1 MAAVAELLTSVWLV
15 HRHPYFRH
23 TSRVRE
29 DAMLRADQ
37 RLIRF
42 CGFLLLVYVGAISLA
57 QQPDPQQSA
66 AQVQQA
72 LQQQAAMRAGG
83 QPAPVLVVKAP
94 VAIAAGLAEATKA
107 PFDALNQEQA
117 AYLDQVL
124 NIWEQRT
131 AQIKQYQCTVTRWQ
145 YDPSIDPT
153 SPAVIDKGILQYAKP
168 DKGLFRVDQRQALS
182 KKGPN
187 PEYRES
193 DKFGDYWVCDGEY
206 LHIRDRNEMKALK
219 VQLPPEQRHNGIHN
233 SPLPFLFG
241 VKAEEIK
248 ARYWVR
254 PVAPPAG
261 SADVWLE
268 AWPKQLDDAGSYS
281 RVQVVLDAKE
291 VLPKALIVFLPN
303 WEANSPH
310 REVLEFTDRQQD
322 WNLLNAMKQK
332 LFMKEFIETELP
344 ATWQVIVEP
353 YIDPKD
359 RPQPNQQ
366 SQQRVAQPPAVQQQ
380 LR

>member
-1 MAAVAELLTSVWLV
+1 
-15 HRHPYFRH
+15 
-23 TSRVRE
+23 
-29 DAMLRADQ
+29 MLRADQ
-37 RLIRF
+37 RFTRSCSL
-42 CGFLLLVYVGAISLA
+42 LLLVQLSAIGLA
-57 QQPDPQQSA
+57 QQPDPRQAA

-83 QPAPVLVVKAP
+83 QQAPVLVVQAP

-107 PFDALNQEQA
+107 PFDALTQEQLV
-117 AYLDQVL
+117 YLDQVL

-145 YDPSIDPT
+145 YDPSIDPA

-168 DKGLFRVDQRQALS
+168 DKGLFRVDDRQTLS
-182 KKGPN
+182 KKGPS
-187 PEYRES
+187 PEYRKS

-241 VKAEEIK
+241 VKADEIK

-281 RVQVVLDAKE
+281 RVQVVLDSKE

-310 REVLEFTDRQQD
+310 REVLEFSDRQQD

-344 ATWQVIVEP
+344 STWQVIVEP

-366 SQQRVAQPPAVQQQ
+366 PQQRVAQPPAMQQQ